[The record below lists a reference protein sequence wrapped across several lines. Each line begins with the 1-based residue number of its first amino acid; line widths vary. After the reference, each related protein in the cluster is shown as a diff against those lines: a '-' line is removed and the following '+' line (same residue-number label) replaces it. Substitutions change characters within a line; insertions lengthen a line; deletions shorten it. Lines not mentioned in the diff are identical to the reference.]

1 MGDRY
6 GSPVPWTKP
15 DVVLAVLAAAALVVI
30 VWLVI
35 VGQYRQAI
43 SWVGF
48 LSPPASILAI
58 RRSADG
64 LKRRAE
70 DQRRLERWGR
80 APR

>member
-1 MGDRY
+1 M
-6 GSPVPWTKP
+6 PWTKP

-35 VGQYRQAI
+35 VGQYGQAMG
-43 SWVGF
+43 WVGF